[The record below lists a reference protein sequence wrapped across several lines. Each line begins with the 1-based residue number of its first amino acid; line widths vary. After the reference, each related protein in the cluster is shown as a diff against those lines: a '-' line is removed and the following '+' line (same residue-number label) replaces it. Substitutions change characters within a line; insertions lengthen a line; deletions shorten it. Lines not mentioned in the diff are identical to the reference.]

1 MEKRLEAKIDKIAS
15 TKSTSFAQT
24 TAKQVGETNKLM
36 RKITSQI
43 ENKTI
48 DKGELQ
54 ERTLL
59 VRKYKDKNMTNSMK
73 IRKFMKDKFPQQASS
88 IELARTTAAGSIL
101 IEFDNKEAADEVKSN
116 WNQEYLGGNVG
127 VVKANERS
135 PIGIVKHV
143 DEEDYSQEE
152 ITDEI
157 CNSFPSAECEYFK
170 KNDKFMGIIKVKFKS
185 TEELDEAM
193 ANKISIFN
201 QKYKVERYIA
211 KRRIIR
217 CMKCQIFGHIAR
229 LCTGKTVCGKCSSK
243 THETKDCNAPETE
256 YKCFHCKG
264 NHMTGDKT
272 CQVIIEKWEELNPPA

>member
-1 MEKRLEAKIDKIAS
+1 MKKAKIDKIAS

-73 IRKFMKDKFPQQASS
+73 IRKFMKDKFPEQASS

-101 IEFDNKEAADEVKSN
+101 IEFDNKEAAEEVKSN
-116 WNQEYLGGNVG
+116 WKKEYLGGNVG
-127 VVKANERS
+127 VFKASERS
-135 PIGIVKHV
+135 PIGIIKHV
-143 DEEDYSQEE
+143 YEEDCSE
-152 ITDEI
+152 DEI
-157 CNSFPSAECEYFK
+157 KAEILDSYPGAECEFFK
-170 KNDKFMGIIKVKFKS
+170 KNDEFMGIIKVTFKS
-185 TEELDEAM
+185 SEELNEVM
-193 ANKISIFN
+193 TNKITIFN
-201 QKYKVERYIA
+201 QKYKVERYIP

-229 LCTGKTVCGKCSSK
+229 FCRAAKPVCGKCSSK
-243 THETKDCNAPETE
+243 THETKDCNAAETE
-256 YKCFHCKG
+256 YKCFHCKE
-264 NHMTGDKT
+264 NHMTGDKN
-272 CQVIIEKWEELNPPA
+272 CQVILEKWEELNPPA